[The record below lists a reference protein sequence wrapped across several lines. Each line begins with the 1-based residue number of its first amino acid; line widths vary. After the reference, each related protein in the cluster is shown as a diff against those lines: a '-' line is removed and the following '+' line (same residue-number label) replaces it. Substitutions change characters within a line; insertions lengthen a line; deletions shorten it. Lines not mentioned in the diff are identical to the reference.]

1 MNIYF
6 KVKPLNVEM
15 RRLFHLRWMNTPV
28 VPPPSPD
35 WIQIVTIL
43 RELHYNGIPAAMTA
57 QEILKENAIVELSKR
72 DPHAFSAL
80 YEKYFDR
87 IYYFILRQTDDEE
100 TAGDLCSQTFVNVLH
115 HLKSYQFRGLPFSA
129 WLYKIASNEVNKY
142 YRKKKGTK
150 IFSIEETK
158 VRELVERSDRD
169 GQDWDE
175 DIIRQLLVYLKDLP
189 TDMLQVLELRFFEDK
204 DFKEIAFI
212 LDMTESGA
220 KMRTYR
226 ALDKL
231 RKHFNIKVKYDE

>member
-1 MNIYF
+1 
-6 KVKPLNVEM
+6 
-15 RRLFHLRWMNTPV
+15 
-28 VPPPSPD
+28 
-35 WIQIVTIL
+35 VTIFQQQDY
-43 RELHYNGIPAAMTA
+43 EGIRVAMTE
-57 QEILKENAIVELSKR
+57 QEIRKENVIVEQSKR
-72 DPHAFSAL
+72 DPRAFSAL

-115 HLKSYQFRGLPFSA
+115 HLKSYEFRGLPFSA
-129 WLYKIASNEVNKY
+129 WLYKIASNEVNKF

-150 IFSIEETK
+150 IFSIEEAK
-158 VRELVERSDRD
+158 VRELVERGDRD
-169 GQDWDE
+169 GQGWDE
-175 DIIRQLLVYLKDLP
+175 DIIRQLLAYLKDLP
-189 TDMLQVLELRFFEDK
+189 TEMLQVLELRFFEDK

-231 RKHFNIKVKYDE
+231 RKHFHLKVKYDE